1 MEIKHLYKNNSIDD
15 EWLDS
20 CIDYLRSDMG
30 ITNNQELLKQTQLQ
44 FINSDLADSTTGG
57 LPSNILE
64 LHNKCI
70 FPTPSKGILLQVQ
83 SITDVGISSL
93 SLKNNKEQKHTIKL
107 VLSDGRMS
115 VNAFEYAPIPNLSIS
130 TTAIG
135 SKVIVKNVQVLHGTL
150 LLTPQSLAFKGGR
163 VEELENNREKIID
176 NILDK
181 RLGIKPET
189 VQSPAKPRNAEVQRT
204 SNDVIEIDSD

>member
-1 MEIKHLYKNNSIDD
+1 
-15 EWLDS
+15 
-20 CIDYLRSDMG
+20 MG

-64 LHNKCI
+64 LHNKSI
-70 FPTPSKGILLQVQ
+70 FPAPSKGVLLQVQ

-107 VLSDGRMS
+107 VLSDGRIS
-115 VNAFEYAPIPNLSIS
+115 VNAFEYASIPNLSIS
-130 TTAIG
+130 ATAIG
-135 SKVIVKNVQVLHGTL
+135 SKMIVKNVQVLHGTL
-150 LLTPQSLAFKGGR
+150 LLTPQSVVLKGGR

-181 RLGIKPET
+181 RLGIKSEN
-189 VQSPAKPRNAEVQRT
+189 VQPPSKPRDAEVQRT